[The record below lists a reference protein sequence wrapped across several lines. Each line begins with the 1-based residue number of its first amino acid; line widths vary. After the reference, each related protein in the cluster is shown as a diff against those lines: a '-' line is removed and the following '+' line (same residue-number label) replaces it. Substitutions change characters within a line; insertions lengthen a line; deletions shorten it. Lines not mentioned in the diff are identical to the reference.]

1 MLGGASAEFGGRE
14 EVDLHE
20 PLQRRGVR
28 VERGRSRADAACG
41 SKRLVPRRRCG
52 VDDCEFSAWSRAVQ
66 HDDVQLARRG
76 SRERLSHGRG
86 VRLVHDDALGA
97 GRARR
102 FAFFR
107 DALERLLAPRRED
120 EVRVARRVFERDG
133 LAQAARRSRHPDA
146 LALRRRGR
154 GEAHGAWQE
163 DGGDHQCRRAGYEC
177 ARRAAAPL
185 CGGPA
190 CYTGLTQT
198 RRVETAT

>member
-28 VERGRSRADAACG
+28 VERGRSRADA
-41 SKRLVPRRRCG
+41 
-52 VDDCEFSAWSRAVQ
+52 AVQ